1 MAQPKMRAPVRCAV
15 VGYGGAFN
23 MGHAHANWMA
33 EMPGFKLTAIM
44 DIDKTR
50 AAVAK
55 ENFPDAQ
62 FFSSLTRMLNK
73 APVDL
78 VSIVTP
84 HNSHAS
90 IAIKCLEAGKHVAVE
105 KPMCITVKE
114 ATAMIEAA
122 KKNKVLL
129 TVFHNRRLD
138 GDWMTMCDAVRKGL
152 IGDIFRIE
160 VYMGGFGRPGGWW
173 RSDKKISGGAFYD
186 WGAHLVDW
194 TLNLVPSKIENVT
207 GFFYKLRWH
216 NVTNEDDVEAIVRF
230 ENGTVASIQQSSL
243 SRIGKPRWR
252 ILGTHGAILNEGG
265 DHIHVYSEVKGI
277 PCESRVRCQRTD
289 WRQWYVK
296 LADTLLRGKPLFVT
310 PESARRV
317 IGVIQTAEKSSKSGK
332 AEKVPFEE

>member
-15 VGYGGAFN
+15 IGYGGAFN
-23 MGHAHANWMA
+23 MGHAHANWLA
-33 EMPGFKLTAIM
+33 EQRGFELTTIM

-50 AAVAK
+50 EPIAK
-55 ENFPDAQ
+55 ENFPQAE
-62 FFSSLTRMLNK
+62 FYSSLTRMLDK

-84 HNSHAS
+84 HNTHAA
-90 IAIKCLEAGKHVAVE
+90 IAIKCLEAGKHVVVE

-122 KKNKVLL
+122 KKSKVLL

-138 GDWMTMCDAVRKGL
+138 GDFLTTKSMIDKGM
-152 IGDIFRIE
+152 IGDIFHIE
-160 VYMGGFGRPGGWW
+160 AYMGGFGRPGGWW
-173 RSDKKISGGAFYD
+173 RADKKISGGALYD
-186 WGAHLVDW
+186 WGAHFVDW
-194 TLNLVPSKIENVT
+194 VLNLVDSKIENVT

-216 NVTNEDDVEAIVRF
+216 NVTNEDHTEAVVRF
-230 ENGTVASIQQSSL
+230 KNGAVADIQQSGL

-277 PCESRVRCQRTD
+277 PCESQVRCQRTD
-289 WRQWYVK
+289 WGQWYPK

-317 IGVIQTAEKSSKSGK
+317 IGVIETAEKSSKSGK
-332 AEKVPFEE
+332 AEKAPYEE